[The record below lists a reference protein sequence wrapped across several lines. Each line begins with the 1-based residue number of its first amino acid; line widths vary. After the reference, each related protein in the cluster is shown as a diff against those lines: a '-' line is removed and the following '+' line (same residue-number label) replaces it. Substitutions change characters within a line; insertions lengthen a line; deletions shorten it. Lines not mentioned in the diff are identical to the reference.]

1 MPKYILKRILRS
13 FLTMAI
19 VITVVFSLLR
29 LMPIEGYFENYDK
42 LSQTQIDLG
51 LQKLGLTDPLPKQ
64 LWNFGRQLLSG
75 DLGTSIRYRKGV
87 SINTIVAEKA
97 PVSLQ
102 LGLTSLAIAL
112 CLGLPLGILM
122 SRSTRTKWKLGDK
135 LGTVFIVIIQAV
147 PAAAY
152 HILIQFAGS
161 QGVVNLHWLGLD
173 WSLRLPMLFK
183 LGDYRS
189 YILPILSLS
198 IGNIAYYAMWLR
210 RYMVDEAN
218 KDYIKLARAKGVPGG
233 QISRKHVFRNAMVP
247 LIQYI
252 PNSILFTL
260 MGSLYVESLYSIPG
274 MGGLLVTVIKR
285 QDNNMVLALVVIY
298 AVISI
303 LGLLFGDLLMALLD
317 PRITLAGKEE
327 SR

>member
-122 SRSTRTKWKLGDK
+122 SRSTRTKWKIGDK

-152 HILIQFAGS
+152 HILIQFVGS
-161 QGVVNLHWLGLD
+161 QGPAK
-173 WSLRLPMLFK
+173 LPMLFK